1 MSINNTMY
9 DRLGASWWDDDAP
22 FEFASLRY
30 SVNPVRHA
38 YFARVLGESGGR
50 RVLDIGCGGGFL
62 SESFACDGFRVVG
75 IDPSPASVDTARRH
89 AAANGLEIDYRVG
102 RGESLPFPD
111 ASFDI
116 VACCDVLE
124 HVNDL
129 ERVIQEVVRVLR
141 SGGLLLFDTVNRT
154 RRSRFALIT
163 LWQDLNIIG
172 LREPNVHEWERFITP
187 EELCELLEKSG
198 MRPCGMKGLMPRS
211 NPLALL
217 WTFLRVRWRR
227 LPNQDLPRA
236 FGFHE
241 TDDLSVSY
249 MGIAR
254 RD

>member
-9 DRLGASWWDDDAP
+9 DRLGTSWWDDDAP
-22 FEFASLRY
+22 FEFASLRH
-30 SVNPVRHA
+30 SVNPVRYG
-38 YFARVLGESGGR
+38 YFARMLGEFGGR

-62 SESFACDGFRVVG
+62 AESFAQDGFQVVG
-75 IDPSPASVDTARRH
+75 IDPARASVETARRH
-89 AAANGLEIDYRVG
+89 AAATGLDIDYRVG

-124 HVNDL
+124 HVDDL
-129 ERVIQEVVRVLR
+129 ERVIEEVARVLKA
-141 SGGLLLFDTVNRT
+141 GGLFVFDTINRT

-172 LREPNVHEWERFITP
+172 LREPHVHEWKRFITP
-187 EELCELLEKSG
+187 EELRELLEKSG
-198 MRPCGMKGLMPRS
+198 MRPGGMKGLMPRP

-227 LPNQDLPRA
+227 LPNRELPRSFA
-236 FGFHE
+236 FHE